1 MNKQFVIALIASG
14 ALIGLGGC
22 SEGDSATINID
33 APTIDNSG
41 SGSGNS
47 GTDTP
52 TEPPASDACPSGT
65 TEVSTGVCS
74 LSGRIVSDMTL
85 VAGNE
90 YQLDGRV
97 IVGNGNCELSDSNT
111 CTNGDAVLNVTLTIE
126 AGVEVKGLPSSDPL
140 NAAVLDV
147 NRGSK
152 LVAVGTAAAP
162 IIFSSASDDNYDGS
176 GEWGGIQLSGFA
188 PHNACDGTPC
198 NVDGEGAVNFIGGDN
213 AADSSGTLKYVVI
226 TEGGTE
232 LSTGDEI
239 NGLSLNAVG
248 GGTVLDYIQINDNL
262 DDGVEFYGG
271 NANIKHLV
279 VTGAGD
285 DSVDWDEG
293 YQGNLQYVFVKQ
305 TANSAGEAFEMDTEG
320 TTAFLSKPTVAN
332 LTVVADKAAGEA
344 EFSLNFKKT
353 SAGFFHNSVIT
364 VSSETDNTFT
374 TCARIHDGAEANVG
388 SSLYFN
394 NWIQDCANG
403 SGDQGILATVDMSN
417 ASANVN
423 AVYADL
429 NSLGASQASAA
440 RLSAPLDW
448 AAINDS
454 LPESVAD
461 ASFLDATDFI
471 GAVDPAASSAW
482 WAGWT
487 LDGSVGTPNQTIAG
501 CPQGTTEVSTNVCAL
516 PANITSDMRLTA
528 GNVYQL
534 EGRTI
539 VGNGNC

>member
-1 MNKQFVIALIASG
+1 MNKQLVLALITSG
-14 ALIGLGGC
+14 ALVGLGGC
-22 SEGDSATINID
+22 SEGDSATINIE

-41 SGSGNS
+41 SGNN
-47 GTDTP
+47 GTATP
-52 TEPPASDACPSGT
+52 EEPPVAGACPDGT
-65 TEVSTGVCS
+65 TEVSSGVCS

-85 VAGNE
+85 TADFE

-97 IVGNGNCELSDSNT
+97 IVGNGNCELADAST
-111 CTNGDAVLNVTLTIE
+111 CSNGDAVLDVTLTIE

-152 LVAVGTAAAP
+152 LVAIGTATAP
-162 IIFSSASDDNYDGS
+162 IIFSSADDDYVGS
-176 GEWGGIQLSGFA
+176 GEWGGLQMSGFA

-232 LSTGDEI
+232 LATGDEI

-248 GGTVLDYIQINDNL
+248 GGTVMDYVQINDNL

-332 LTVVADKAAGEA
+332 LTVMLTKPRAKP
-344 EFSLNFKKT
+344 
-353 SAGFFHNSVIT
+353 IT
-364 VSSETDNTFT
+364 VSTL
-374 TCARIHDGAEANVG
+374 RKPR
-388 SSLYFN
+388 
-394 NWIQDCANG
+394 
-403 SGDQGILATVDMSN
+403 
-417 ASANVN
+417 
-423 AVYADL
+423 
-429 NSLGASQASAA
+429 QAS
-440 RLSAPLDW
+440 S
-448 AAINDS
+448 
-454 LPESVAD
+454 
-461 ASFLDATDFI
+461 
-471 GAVDPAASSAW
+471 
-482 WAGWT
+482 
-487 LDGSVGTPNQTIAG
+487 TIA
-501 CPQGTTEVSTNVCAL
+501 
-516 PANITSDMRLTA
+516 
-528 GNVYQL
+528 
-534 EGRTI
+534 
-539 VGNGNC
+539 